1 MSDSPKREGQPPVF
15 WIGVGAAIL
24 ALGLLITR
32 IAMFG
37 GQGGAVALGIAIGIA
52 IVALVIVFFVWNVR
66 SGIRSVAEA
75 FPHAIH
81 IPTTVGS
88 ELAAASRRVAQA
100 FGDDD
105 IRMSP
110 STYAALAID
119 SEGVHVASD
128 HSAEYGLIPA
138 DRITVA
144 GYGRSLLG
152 SRMMTSLVLRVTT
165 ADGDLEFAFAPMR
178 LKGNPVKQLKPDE
191 FAELSAELTKA
202 LRGEPVSAGW
212 KY

>member
-1 MSDSPKREGQPPVF
+1 MSDSPKRAGQPPVF
-15 WIGVGAAIL
+15 WVSLGAAVL
-24 ALGLLITR
+24 AIGLLITR

-52 IVALVIVFFVWNVR
+52 IVALIIVFFVWNVR

-88 ELAAASRRVAQA
+88 ELAAASRRVAHGI
-100 FGDDD
+100 GDDD

-152 SRMMTSLVLRVTT
+152 SRMMTSLVLHVTT
-165 ADGDLEFAFAPMR
+165 AD
-178 LKGNPVKQLKPDE
+178 
-191 FAELSAELTKA
+191 
-202 LRGEPVSAGW
+202 
-212 KY
+212 